1 MEQNK
6 NTFDECLWRLGT
18 QKEAGELDST
28 WEQIADLLNEQ
39 FGFDYVESA
48 YRKRFK
54 RMKKTAELAELSTIK
69 DEDCYNETIL
79 RNTKEIEKKR
89 MLLNEQRNAQR
100 RALRLE
106 AFRDSILL
114 DLKDVIQALPEAPT
128 RALPASAGEQEMI
141 ALLSDIHYG
150 LSFQSQFGEYSPEIA
165 EQRVM
170 AYAERICEIG
180 RKNNINKLH
189 VLLLGDLISG
199 IIHPTIRLENQR
211 NIIEQIV
218 GAANLVSAYL
228 YRLSEDYAEIEVS
241 CVSGNHSR
249 LSEDFANT
257 LRSERLDT
265 LIPWFCQTKLTN
277 VTNIH
282 FAFPAVDATIGAI
295 NVFGKT
301 YAFVHGDFDADLCKS
316 AVRIAG
322 VVGNKIDYILAG
334 HLHIADVRLEDTGYI
349 RNGAVVTSGDDYT
362 VKNRLYGPAVQMVLL
377 CSKDGVDALYPVRL
391 DKPVRPTR
399 EEETPDEQ

>member
-1 MEQNK
+1 MKQNK
-6 NTFDECLWRLGT
+6 PPFDECLWRLGT
-18 QKEAGELDST
+18 QKESGELNST
-28 WEQIADLLNEQ
+28 WEQITNSINEQ
-39 FGFDYVESA
+39 FGYDYKESA

-54 RMKKTAELAELSTIK
+54 RMKKTAELAELSTVT
-69 DEDCYNETIL
+69 DEDCYNETLL

-114 DLKDVIQALPEAPT
+114 DLKDVIQALPEAPP

-150 LSFQSQFGEYSPEIA
+150 LSFSSQFGKYSPEIA

-170 AYAERICEIG
+170 TYAERICEIG
-180 RKNNINKLH
+180 KKNGITKLH

-218 GAANLVSAYL
+218 GVANLVSAYL
-228 YRLSEDYAEIEVS
+228 YRLSESYSEIKVS

-249 LSEDFANT
+249 LTEDFANT
-257 LRSERLDT
+257 LRAERLDT
-265 LIPWFCQTKLTN
+265 LIPWFCQAKLTN
-277 VTNIH
+277 VSNIH
-282 FAFPAVDATIGAI
+282 FAFPTVDATIGAI

-301 YAFVHGDFDADLCKS
+301 YAFVHGDFDADLHKS
-316 AVRIAG
+316 AIRIAG
-322 VVGNKIDYILAG
+322 VVGNKVDYILAG
-334 HLHIADVRLEDTGYI
+334 HLHIADIRLEDTGYI

-377 CSKDGVDALYPVRL
+377 CSKNGVDALYPVRL
-391 DKPVRPTR
+391 DKKEDVPH
-399 EEETPDEQ
+399 E